1 MYIYIYILI
10 KMNNDIISKTET
22 FENITLDSEFDEMID
37 KLYMNHMSY
46 LLNENNDSLYIQLDK
61 SFDFSQKLDEI
72 LKQFFDVNE
81 KIHKN
86 MHNDDMCKYQIKKT
100 LDDEINYEN
109 NINGMYN
116 KLTKNEGDR
125 GRSNTCMIRLNNVK
139 SFNNNNNNNNNNNRF
154 IIKRLTRFKITDKY
168 DYNFIG
174 SNCPNWDLNV
184 NKDINK
190 KSNLR
195 EDECEFRELF
205 NCIVLSH
212 YLIKHYGDICP
223 KIYGLFLVPKKD
235 PYVKN
240 EIYIIQEQMNKTVD
254 VWLSENKTEDELK
267 NFVNSM
273 IKLDFVLHNK
283 KIPTSL
289 VNRFDYIFYPKANNN
304 HLEWVKQDLYL
315 AFYDCKYDNI
325 MIDFN
330 GNWRIIDIDGI
341 IFTEQNNIDKQDKN
355 PSTCIFNNCD
365 LGVNYPFMSD
375 ELKKALNVNNI
386 PSLEKIVNQYNDA
399 DIQNL
404 GGNNYINIIKT
415 IIDIIK
421 KQYFNLNI
429 NNLMIG
435 VGYNNI
441 YYNKYLKYKN
451 KYVELKKRLK

>member
-1 MYIYIYILI
+1 MYILI
-10 KMNNDIISKTET
+10 KMNNDIFSKTET
-22 FENITLDSEFDEMID
+22 FENITLDTEFDEMID
-37 KLYMNHMSY
+37 NLYKNHMSY
-46 LLNENNDSLYIQLDK
+46 LLNENNNSLYIQLDK
-61 SFDFSQKLDEI
+61 SFDFSQNLDEI
-72 LKQFFDVNE
+72 LKQFFGVKE
-81 KIHKN
+81 EIHKN
-86 MHNDDMCKYQIKKT
+86 MHNDDMCKYEIKKT

-109 NINGMYN
+109 NINGMDK

-139 SFNNNNNNNNNNNRF
+139 SVNIINNNNNNNRF

-184 NKDINK
+184 NKDKNK

-212 YLIKHYGDICP
+212 YLIKQYGDICP

-240 EIYIIQEQMNKTVD
+240 EIYIIQEQMDKTVD
-254 VWLSENKTEDELK
+254 VWLSIDRTKDELK

-304 HLEWVKQDLYL
+304 HHVW
-315 AFYDCKYDNI
+315 
-325 MIDFN
+325 
-330 GNWRIIDIDGI
+330 
-341 IFTEQNNIDKQDKN
+341 
-355 PSTCIFNNCD
+355 
-365 LGVNYPFMSD
+365 
-375 ELKKALNVNNI
+375 
-386 PSLEKIVNQYNDA
+386 
-399 DIQNL
+399 
-404 GGNNYINIIKT
+404 
-415 IIDIIK
+415 
-421 KQYFNLNI
+421 
-429 NNLMIG
+429 
-435 VGYNNI
+435 
-441 YYNKYLKYKN
+441 
-451 KYVELKKRLK
+451 